1 MDIESQLFFA
11 IFGLLQL
18 IIVSIAAWTLRAV
31 ISQGT
36 RITKMETMLESSL
49 IEDIKD
55 LKQRVRNVEDKCNVC
70 QRAQQ

>member
-1 MDIESQLFFA
+1 MDIEGQLFFA

-55 LKQRVRNVEDKCNVC
+55 LKQRVRKVEDNCKVC
-70 QRAQQ
+70 QR

>member
-1 MDIESQLFFA
+1 MDIEGQLFFA

-55 LKQRVRNVEDKCNVC
+55 LKQRVRKVEDNCKVC
-70 QRAQQ
+70 KR

>member
-55 LKQRVRNVEDKCNVC
+55 LKQRVRKVEDNCKVC
-70 QRAQQ
+70 QR

>member
-1 MDIESQLFFA
+1 MDIETQLFFA

-55 LKQRVRNVEDKCNVC
+55 LKQRVRKVEDNCKVC
-70 QRAQQ
+70 QR

>member
-1 MDIESQLFFA
+1 MDIEAQLFFA

-55 LKQRVRNVEDKCNVC
+55 LKQRVRKIEDNCKVC
-70 QRAQQ
+70 QR